1 MENKLSS
8 YHPIITDNFTWEFP
22 TSYKLIDVE
31 KFLNLNK
38 DATIKFISQRS
49 KTLMR
54 KKSITWIVA
63 KKESQVIVSLIDL
76 TNVDFSTKSGNLSII
91 LSSSLNY
98 DEKNEII
105 DRLIYFLKEQIS
117 IVNINLINSSEESKE
132 LLSNNLNI
140 RS

>member
-54 KKSITWIVA
+54 KKSITWIVS
-63 KKESQVIVSLIDL
+63 KKENQVIVSLIDL
-76 TNVDFSTKSGNLSII
+76 TNVDFSTKSGDLSII
-91 LSSSLNY
+91 LSNNLNY

-117 IVNINLINSSEESKE
+117 IVNINLINSSEESKD